1 MVILRE
7 EKRMQ
12 RIVLVGMCSVVLAAV
27 VLSVGAWAS
36 PRDDVFRGS
45 WTSIDIDGSHQ
56 TLDIQGSGQSGHHAM
71 VLFDDSATTACQGS
85 PARVQGSG
93 LVDGDSLLMTGTL
106 TCMPGGNPVRG
117 RTSVRFVYNPGTD
130 TLSDDSGVTWYRA

>member
-1 MVILRE
+1 MR
-7 EKRMQ
+7 

-27 VLSVGAWAS
+27 FLGVGAAAS
-36 PRDDVFRGS
+36 PHDDVFQGS
-45 WTSIDIDGSHQ
+45 WRSIDIDGSHQ

-71 VLFDDSATTACQGS
+71 VLLDDSATAACQGS
-85 PARVQGSG
+85 PARFQGSG

-106 TCMPGGNPVRG
+106 TCMPGGNPLRG
-117 RTSVRFVYNPGTD
+117 RTSLGFVYKPGTD

>member
-1 MVILRE
+1 MRRIL
-7 EKRMQ
+7 
-12 RIVLVGMCSVVLAAV
+12 LVGIFSVVLAAV
-27 VLSVGAWAS
+27 VLGVGASAS

-71 VLFDDSATTACQGS
+71 VLFDDSATVACDGS

-106 TCMPGGNPVRG
+106 TCMPGGNPLRG
-117 RTSVRFVYNPGTD
+117 RISLGFVYNPGTD
-130 TLSDDSGVTWYRA
+130 TLSDDTGVTWHRA